1 MHASMRVPDAALD
14 LGLIGEVDRNEAL
27 AGEHEIRAGIGAHI
41 SRLRRYGVSLSHR
54 RDDADDLVQATF
66 VRALER
72 AAQFRAGTRLD
83 LWLFSILRSIW
94 LNEVRARRVRAGQG
108 LIDADGVLV
117 FDGVQRTE
125 FHVLAGQ
132 VLGFADALPEAQRT
146 AIHLAYV
153 EGLSYREIAEAM
165 HVPVGTIMSRLA
177 AARAKLIENATT
189 CLLGHVIARQI
200 GGLFD
205 AVGDFSGLVG
215 AIAPPAAVPAPCRRG

>member
-1 MHASMRVPDAALD
+1 MTSMHAYMRGPDAALD
-14 LGLIGEVDRNEAL
+14 HGLIREAARNEAL
-27 AGEHEIRAGIGAHI
+27 ASEHEIRAGVGAHI

-108 LIDADGVLV
+108 LVDADGVLV
-117 FDGVQRTE
+117 FDGVQGTE
-125 FHVLAGQ
+125 FHILANQ
-132 VLGFADALPEAQRT
+132 VLGFVDALPEAQRT

-165 HVPVGTIMSRLA
+165 HVPVGTVMSRLA
-177 AARAKLIENATT
+177 AARAKLIESTT
-189 CLLGHVIARQI
+189 PGSADR
-200 GGLFD
+200 
-205 AVGDFSGLVG
+205 S
-215 AIAPPAAVPAPCRRG
+215 

>member
-1 MHASMRVPDAALD
+1 MTSMHAYMRGPDAALD
-14 LGLIGEVDRNEAL
+14 HGLIREAARNEAL
-27 AGEHEIRAGIGAHI
+27 ASEHEIRAGVGAHI

-108 LIDADGVLV
+108 LVDADGVLV
-117 FDGVQRTE
+117 FDGVQKTE
-125 FHVLAGQ
+125 FHVLANQ
-132 VLGFADALPEAQRT
+132 VLGFVDALPEAQRT

-165 HVPVGTIMSRLA
+165 HVPVGTVMSRLA
-177 AARAKLIENATT
+177 AARAKLIESTT
-189 CLLGHVIARQI
+189 PGSADR
-200 GGLFD
+200 
-205 AVGDFSGLVG
+205 S
-215 AIAPPAAVPAPCRRG
+215 

>member
-1 MHASMRVPDAALD
+1 MHASKRVPDALD
-14 LGLIGEVDRNEAL
+14 LGLTKEPARNEGL
-27 AGEHEIRAGIGAHI
+27 ASEHEIRVGISAHI

-54 RDDADDLVQATF
+54 WDDADDLVQATF

-108 LIDADGVLV
+108 LVDADGVLV
-117 FDGVQRTE
+117 FDGVQKTE
-125 FHVLAGQ
+125 FHVLANQ
-132 VLGFADALPEAQRT
+132 VLGFVDALPEAQRT

-165 HVPVGTIMSRLA
+165 HVPVGTVMSRLA
-177 AARAKLIENATT
+177 AARARLIESTT
-189 CLLGHVIARQI
+189 PDSADR
-200 GGLFD
+200 
-205 AVGDFSGLVG
+205 S
-215 AIAPPAAVPAPCRRG
+215 